1 MKKLKPLTVQTIL
14 EIAQKAT
21 DQTERAKARTP
32 NAYYLKLL
40 RSLNVEKIVSVAD
53 IEATVTTSNHL
64 NSLLEMGKND
74 VFDKM
79 VEYINHTSLSIRRY
93 RDTVRVSKTADV
105 ETINALIEGK
115 ISNNQFISRVEVS
128 QNAPQ
133 SFEEIYAEI
142 KDINSSH
149 ETHLNNTADLFN
161 RGVDYIEEVMQRI
174 LSPEYI
180 DTFDE
185 EDEKSKHKIANC
197 LERLDQIHNVIS
209 SLI

>member
-1 MKKLKPLTVQTIL
+1 M
-14 EIAQKAT
+14 
-21 DQTERAKARTP
+21 
-32 NAYYLKLL
+32 
-40 RSLNVEKIVSVAD
+40 
-53 IEATVTTSNHL
+53 
-64 NSLLEMGKND
+64 
-74 VFDKM
+74 
-79 VEYINHTSLSIRRY
+79 
-93 RDTVRVSKTADV
+93 

-115 ISNNQFISRVEVS
+115 ISNNQFISRVEVL
-128 QNAPQ
+128 QNVPQ

-185 EDEKSKHKIANC
+185 EDEKSKHKIADC

>member
-115 ISNNQFISRVEVS
+115 
-128 QNAPQ
+128 
-133 SFEEIYAEI
+133 
-142 KDINSSH
+142 
-149 ETHLNNTADLFN
+149 
-161 RGVDYIEEVMQRI
+161 
-174 LSPEYI
+174 
-180 DTFDE
+180 
-185 EDEKSKHKIANC
+185 
-197 LERLDQIHNVIS
+197 
-209 SLI
+209 

>member
-1 MKKLKPLTVQTIL
+1 
-14 EIAQKAT
+14 
-21 DQTERAKARTP
+21 
-32 NAYYLKLL
+32 
-40 RSLNVEKIVSVAD
+40 
-53 IEATVTTSNHL
+53 
-64 NSLLEMGKND
+64 MGKND

-79 VEYINHTSLSIRRY
+79 VEYINYTSLSIRRY

-128 QNAPQ
+128 QNVPQ

-185 EDEKSKHKIANC
+185 EDEKSKHKIADC

>member
-1 MKKLKPLTVQTIL
+1 
-14 EIAQKAT
+14 
-21 DQTERAKARTP
+21 
-32 NAYYLKLL
+32 
-40 RSLNVEKIVSVAD
+40 
-53 IEATVTTSNHL
+53 
-64 NSLLEMGKND
+64 MGKND

-93 RDTVRVSKTADV
+93 RYTVRVSKTSDM

-115 ISNNQFISRVEVS
+115 ISNNQFISRVEVL
-128 QNAPQ
+128 QNVPQ

-185 EDEKSKHKIANC
+185 EDEKSKHKIADS

>member
-79 VEYINHTSLSIRRY
+79 VEYINYTSLSIRRY

-128 QNAPQ
+128 QNVPQ

-185 EDEKSKHKIANC
+185 EDEKSKHKIADC

>member
-1 MKKLKPLTVQTIL
+1 
-14 EIAQKAT
+14 
-21 DQTERAKARTP
+21 
-32 NAYYLKLL
+32 
-40 RSLNVEKIVSVAD
+40 
-53 IEATVTTSNHL
+53 
-64 NSLLEMGKND
+64 MGKND

-79 VEYINHTSLSIRRY
+79 VEYINYTSLSIRRY
-93 RDTVRVSKTADV
+93 RDTVRVSKTADM

-128 QNAPQ
+128 QNVPQ

-185 EDEKSKHKIANC
+185 EDEKSKHKIADC

>member
-1 MKKLKPLTVQTIL
+1 
-14 EIAQKAT
+14 
-21 DQTERAKARTP
+21 
-32 NAYYLKLL
+32 
-40 RSLNVEKIVSVAD
+40 
-53 IEATVTTSNHL
+53 
-64 NSLLEMGKND
+64 MGKND

-93 RDTVRVSKTADV
+93 RDIVRVSKTADV

-128 QNAPQ
+128 QNVPQ

-185 EDEKSKHKIANC
+185 EDEKSKHKIADC

>member
-74 VFDKM
+74 V
-79 VEYINHTSLSIRRY
+79 
-93 RDTVRVSKTADV
+93 RVSKTADM

-115 ISNNQFISRVEVS
+115 ISNNQFISRVEVL
-128 QNAPQ
+128 QNVPQ

-185 EDEKSKHKIANC
+185 EDEKSKHKIADC

>member
-1 MKKLKPLTVQTIL
+1 M
-14 EIAQKAT
+14 
-21 DQTERAKARTP
+21 
-32 NAYYLKLL
+32 
-40 RSLNVEKIVSVAD
+40 
-53 IEATVTTSNHL
+53 TTSNHL

-128 QNAPQ
+128 QNVPQ

-185 EDEKSKHKIANC
+185 EDEKSKHKIADC

>member
-1 MKKLKPLTVQTIL
+1 
-14 EIAQKAT
+14 
-21 DQTERAKARTP
+21 
-32 NAYYLKLL
+32 
-40 RSLNVEKIVSVAD
+40 
-53 IEATVTTSNHL
+53 
-64 NSLLEMGKND
+64 MGKND

-79 VEYINHTSLSIRRY
+79 VEYINYTSLSIRRY
-93 RDTVRVSKTADV
+93 RDTVRFSKTADV

-128 QNAPQ
+128 QNVPQ

-185 EDEKSKHKIANC
+185 EDEKSKHKIADC

>member
-1 MKKLKPLTVQTIL
+1 M
-14 EIAQKAT
+14 
-21 DQTERAKARTP
+21 
-32 NAYYLKLL
+32 
-40 RSLNVEKIVSVAD
+40 
-53 IEATVTTSNHL
+53 TTSNHL

-79 VEYINHTSLSIRRY
+79 VEYINYTSLSIRRY

-128 QNAPQ
+128 QNVPQ

-185 EDEKSKHKIANC
+185 EDEKSKHKIADC

>member
-1 MKKLKPLTVQTIL
+1 
-14 EIAQKAT
+14 
-21 DQTERAKARTP
+21 
-32 NAYYLKLL
+32 
-40 RSLNVEKIVSVAD
+40 
-53 IEATVTTSNHL
+53 
-64 NSLLEMGKND
+64 MGKND

-79 VEYINHTSLSIRRY
+79 VEYINYTSLSIRRY

-128 QNAPQ
+128 QNVPQ

-185 EDEKSKHKIANC
+185 EDEKSKHKIADC
-197 LERLDQIHNVIS
+197 LKRLDQIHNVIS